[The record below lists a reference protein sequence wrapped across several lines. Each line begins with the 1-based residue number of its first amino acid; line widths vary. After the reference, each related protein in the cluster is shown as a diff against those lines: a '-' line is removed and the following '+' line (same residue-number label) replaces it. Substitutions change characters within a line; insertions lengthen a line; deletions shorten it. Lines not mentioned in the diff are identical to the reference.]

1 MSRKRKFTIGLL
13 GSLLV
18 AAAAAFAAEAPR
30 RLPRSQAQIRGEAPI
45 SRAQKESSY
54 GSRYVEDEVLVRF
67 RDGASFSHAAL
78 AHGAIGALR
87 VKQLK
92 MVDGLE
98 LVKLPHGLSVREAI
112 GLYREN
118 PDVLYAEPNY
128 IVTAIATP
136 NDPGF
141 IDLWGLQNI
150 GQAGGTIDADIDA
163 PGAWDIT
170 TGSGSVVVAV
180 IDTGVDYN
188 HADLSGNIWS
198 NADCNNNGI
207 DDDGNGYV
215 DDCHGIDTANNDSN
229 PMDDHF
235 HGTHVSG
242 TIGAIGNNGLGVV
255 GVNWDVSIMACKF
268 LSAGGSGS
276 TSDAVDCLNYIGMMK
291 DRGVN
296 IIATSNSWGGGGF
309 SQALYDAI
317 DAHRQRGILFIAAAA
332 NATANN
338 DSTPSY
344 PANYYLPN
352 VISVA
357 ATNRFDG
364 LAYFSNY
371 GRRTVHIGA
380 PGQDILST
388 TLGNTYSTVSGTSM
402 ATPHVTGVAALLK
415 AQDPSRDWRALKN
428 LILAGGDNNSA
439 LTNTITQKRL
449 NAYGALT
456 CSSSTV
462 LSRLRPV
469 ANTIAGFVGTPV
481 DLAVLHIDC
490 ASPNGDIAVTIE
502 PGGET
507 VVLVDDGAGPDQA
520 AGDGIYSTQWTPSTG
535 GTFTLTFPGG
545 DVVMVQAQQ
554 PLANYTFSP
563 SPFNYRTIT
572 GTSLNLVDDQVAQI
586 TPPFPV
592 LFGGGSFTQLHVVD
606 NGVISFDGS
615 FPSPSWFNTSIPNS
629 SVPYLIAPFWEDL
642 RAASGAAQNVWWAV
656 LGAAPNRDL
665 VIEWRDLPQYSC
677 AGTAVKFQVV
687 LFEGKS
693 DILFNYADT
702 IFGNG
707 CADPYQGWAPA
718 DQGGAATVG
727 VQVANGVGT
736 QFSFNSPGVGSGT
749 ALLWT
754 LESST
759 PIINVTPATQDFGTV
774 PVGGSADKSFTVKNL
789 GGDILTGN
797 ASTSSPFSIVS
808 GGSYSL
814 AAGQSQLITVR
825 FSPTATGVFLGN
837 VAFTGGG
844 DAGGLL
850 TGAGVTTSTLT
861 ITKTGASNGTVAS
874 NPAGVSCGNDCSE
887 SYNYGTIVTLTPGPD
902 AGAVFGGWGGDP
914 DCLDGVVTM
923 NTDKTCAATFVT
935 PLALGSLLLPSG
947 EVGVSYG
954 APLVTGGVGPYTF
967 TLLKGVFPPGLN
979 GNSANGRLAGTPTL
993 ARGGSFAVRITD
1005 QLGSSVTGNFRLT
1018 ILRALGIT
1026 TTALKAGINGRAYR
1040 GVFKAVGGNKPYNWS
1055 LVGGSL
1061 PSGLTLS
1068 ALTGAIAGIP
1078 TQTGT
1083 FDLIFQ
1089 VTDPVGGLSQKAM
1102 TLTIN

>member
-1 MSRKRKFTIGLL
+1 MPGKRTVTIGLL
-13 GSLLV
+13 VSFFV

-30 RLPRSQAQIRGEAPI
+30 RLPRSQAQVRGEAPI

-67 RDGASFSHAAL
+67 QKGASPSRAAL
-78 AHGAIGALR
+78 AHGAIGAAS
-87 VKQLK
+87 VKKLE

-98 LVKLPHGLSVREAI
+98 LVKLPRGLSVREAI

-128 IVTAIATP
+128 IVTAIVTP
-136 NDPGF
+136 NDPSL
-141 IDLWGLQNI
+141 INLWGLQNI

-170 TGSGSVVVAV
+170 TGSASVVVAV

-188 HADLSGNIWS
+188 HADLSANIWS

-215 DDCHGIDTANNDSN
+215 DDCHGIDTANNDTN
-229 PMDDHF
+229 PMDDHS

-242 TIGAIGNNGLGVV
+242 TIGAIGDNGLGVV

-268 LSAGGSGS
+268 LSAAGSGFI
-276 TSDAVDCLNYIGMMK
+276 SDAIDCLNYVAMMK

-296 IIATSNSWGGGGF
+296 IVATSNSWSGGGF

-317 DAHRQRGILFIAAAA
+317 DAHRQRVILFIAAAA

-352 VISVA
+352 LISVA

-388 TLGNTYSTVSGTSM
+388 TPGNTYSTFSGTSM

-469 ANTIAGFVGTPV
+469 ANTIAGFVGTPL
-481 DLAVLHIDC
+481 DLAVLHINC
-490 ASPNGDIAVTIE
+490 ASPNGDVAVTIE
-502 PGGET
+502 PGGGT
-507 VVLVDDGAGPDQA
+507 VVLVDDGAGPGQA
-520 AGDGIYSTQWTPSTG
+520 AGDGIYSAQWTPSTG

-545 DVVMVQAQQ
+545 DVVTVQVQQ

-563 SPFNYRTIT
+563 TSFNYRTIA
-572 GTSLNLVDDQVAQI
+572 GTNLNLVDDQVAQI
-586 TPPFPV
+586 TPPFPI
-592 LFGGGSFTQLHVVD
+592 LFGGGNFTQLHVVD

-642 RAASGAAQNVWWAV
+642 SAVSATAQNVWWAV
-656 LGAAPNRDL
+656 LGAAPNREL

-677 AGTAVKFQVV
+677 VGTAVKFQVV

-693 DILFNYADT
+693 DILFSYADT
-702 IFGNG
+702 IFGSG
-707 CADPYQGWAPA
+707 CADPYQGSIPA

-727 VQVANGVGT
+727 VQVASGVGT
-736 QFSFNSPGVGSGT
+736 QFSFNSPSVGSGT

-759 PIINVTPATQDFGTV
+759 PIINVTPATQDFGNV

-789 GGDILTGN
+789 GGDILAGN
-797 ASTSSPFSIVS
+797 AGTSSPFSIVS
-808 GGSYSL
+808 GGSYAL
-814 AAGQSQLITVR
+814 GPGQSQITTIR
-825 FSPTATGVFLGN
+825 FNPTSAGTYMGN
-837 VAFTGGG
+837 AVFTGGG
-844 DAGGLL
+844 DASRLL

-861 ITKTGASNGTVAS
+861 LTKTGAGDGTVAS

-887 SYNYGTIVTLTPGPD
+887 SYNYGTIVTLTPTP
-902 AGAVFGGWGGDP
+902 AGGALFGGWSGDP
-914 DCLDGVVTM
+914 DCSDGVVTV
-923 NTDKTCAATFVT
+923 NADKTCTATFVT

-947 EVGVSYG
+947 EAGVAYS
-954 APLVTGGVGPYTF
+954 APLVTGGLGPYTF
-967 TLLKGVFPPGLN
+967 TIVTGVFPPVLTF
-979 GNSANGRLAGTPTL
+979 NSSNGRLTGTP
-993 ARGGSFAVRITD
+993 APSKGGTFTVKITD
-1005 QLGSSVTGNFRLT
+1005 QLGSSVTGTFKIT
-1018 ILRALGIT
+1018 ILGALSISTKSLKAGT
-1026 TTALKAGINGRAYR
+1026 HGKAYKGALKAT
-1040 GVFKAVGGNKPYNWS
+1040 GGGTPKNWT
-1055 LVGGSL
+1055 VTGL
-1061 PSGLTLS
+1061 PPGLALNS
-1068 ALTGAIAGIP
+1068 ATGTLTGTP
-1078 TQTGT
+1078 TQTGIFNLT
-1083 FDLIFQ
+1083 FQ
-1089 VTDPVGGLSQKAM
+1089 VTDPLGGVAQKAL